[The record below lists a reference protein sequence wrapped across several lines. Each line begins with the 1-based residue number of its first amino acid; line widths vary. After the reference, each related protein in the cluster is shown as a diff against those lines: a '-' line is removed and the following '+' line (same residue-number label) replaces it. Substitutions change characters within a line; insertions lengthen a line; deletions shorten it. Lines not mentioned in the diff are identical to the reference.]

1 MQLGAQGAR
10 TASSKISQTVSES
23 RKKPDMVLVRYI
35 DVVATA
41 IGGVALAVAAALGRP
56 AGGWLIVWAVVV
68 VLVVGSRLYQ
78 RRLNRR

>member
-1 MQLGAQGAR
+1 
-10 TASSKISQTVSES
+10 
-23 RKKPDMVLVRYI
+23 VLVRYI